1 MTARAFKF
9 KNSSVIAPILELVNH
24 NVRSLP
30 FIVNE
35 QSISTPNYPAINGE
49 LRHSYSNMSPLS
61 RFFYQGFF
69 SKESIV
75 FSIPFSI
82 NIPNKHINI
91 ICKGKILQNDSM
103 KIEKYN
109 NKIILEGL
117 PIADVNNPRLP
128 ICYFDEILRKIGLFD
143 ISQDLLLKI
152 LQLNIRIREKI
163 IKESELVNND
173 VSKTLIQIIHHE
185 NDLINCNN

>member
-1 MTARAFKF
+1 M
-9 KNSSVIAPILELVNH
+9 
-24 NVRSLP
+24 
-30 FIVNE
+30 
-35 QSISTPNYPAINGE
+35 
-49 LRHSYSNMSPLS
+49 
-61 RFFYQGFF
+61 
-69 SKESIV
+69 
-75 FSIPFSI
+75 
-82 NIPNKHINI
+82 
-91 ICKGKILQNDSM
+91 
-103 KIEKYN
+103 
-109 NKIILEGL
+109 

>member
-1 MTARAFKF
+1 
-9 KNSSVIAPILELVNH
+9 
-24 NVRSLP
+24 
-30 FIVNE
+30 
-35 QSISTPNYPAINGE
+35 
-49 LRHSYSNMSPLS
+49 
-61 RFFYQGFF
+61 
-69 SKESIV
+69 
-75 FSIPFSI
+75 
-82 NIPNKHINI
+82 
-91 ICKGKILQNDSM
+91 M
-103 KIEKYN
+103 KIEKSE

-117 PIADVNNPRLP
+117 PIADVNHPRLP
-128 ICYFDEILRKIGLFD
+128 IDYFDEVLRKIGLFD